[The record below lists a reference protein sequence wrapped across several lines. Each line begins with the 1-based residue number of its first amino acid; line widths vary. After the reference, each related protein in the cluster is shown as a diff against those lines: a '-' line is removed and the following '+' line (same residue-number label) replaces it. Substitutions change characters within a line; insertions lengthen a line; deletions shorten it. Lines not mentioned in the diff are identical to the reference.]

1 MYAQLIIHNT
11 FLDGPWLDSQVVI
24 VSVFQY
30 QTKGDQLNT
39 VYSGLQPDYKEL
51 TNCIVQGDIISPV
64 YKLEYSMNIP
74 I

>member
-30 QTKGDQLNT
+30 QTKGDQLGT
-39 VYSGLQPDYKEL
+39 VYSGLQPDY
-51 TNCIVQGDIISPV
+51 
-64 YKLEYSMNIP
+64 
-74 I
+74 